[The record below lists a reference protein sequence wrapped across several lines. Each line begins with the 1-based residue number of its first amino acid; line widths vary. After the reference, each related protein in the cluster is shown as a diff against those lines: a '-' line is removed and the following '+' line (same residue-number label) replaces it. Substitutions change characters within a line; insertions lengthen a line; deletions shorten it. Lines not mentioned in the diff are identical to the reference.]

1 MYYVIVDDVDVDVSN
16 FINDDDY
23 MVFFLFI
30 LRVCYILMLV
40 YNGDACL
47 VLFL

>member
-30 LRVCYILMLV
+30 LK
-40 YNGDACL
+40 N
-47 VLFL
+47 VLYPNVGI